1 LLAVV
6 IGSVFLMDRFASPG
20 LGPNEIKAGDKLLG
34 LRAYNW
40 KAHERTLVLA
50 LRNGCHFCEAS
61 MPFYRR
67 LAKLEQSNQ
76 IGVHLIAV
84 FPDNPAVVRQ
94 VVETQQLT
102 IEVLPAFELGQVKV
116 QATPTLMLVDEQG
129 RVSKVWMGQLPAA
142 EEAEVI
148 AAIGKP
154 PAAQPKQQS
163 FLRAPFKTLLLAR
176 CGPGVGYRENSL
188 EGLGPYHENIS
199 VALTLTVQLV
209 APCWLWRCQFC
220 TSTSSD

>member
-1 LLAVV
+1 MKSKIEVAANVAVIVLAVV
-6 IGSVFLMDRFASPG
+6 IGSVFLKDRSGTPG
-20 LGPNEIKAGDKLLG
+20 PGPNEVKVGDQLPG
-34 LRAYNW
+34 LSAYNW
-40 KAHERTLVLA
+40 KAHDRTLVLA

-67 LAKLEQSNQ
+67 LAQLEQSNR
-76 IGVHLIAV
+76 IGVHLVAV
-84 FPDNPAVVRQ
+84 FPDDPVVVRQ

-102 IEVLPAFELGQVKV
+102 IEVVPGFELSQVKV

-154 PAAQPKQQS
+154 PAAQSKQQG
-163 FLRAPFKTLLLAR
+163 FLRAPFK
-176 CGPGVGYRENSL
+176 
-188 EGLGPYHENIS
+188 PYKPKS
-199 VALTLTVQLV
+199 
-209 APCWLWRCQFC
+209 
-220 TSTSSD
+220 